1 LRRSIRHR
9 GHEHHE
15 HHQHGEGATSGTGHN
30 HVTPLRTV
38 QWQTPHKPHGHED
51 EPSHGEADL
60 DLVEAAFAESFM
72 TTSDPASFLRLAH
85 IPSEALDGGGAK
97 LVLLRV
103 ESEAV
108 TDVGSLMPHLGGGS
122 LRYDPLPAAMVTRRR
137 RLRFVYYDG
146 NAARHLKLAEVRALK
161 VL

>member
-1 LRRSIRHR
+1 MHR
-9 GHEHHE
+9 GHDHH
-15 HHQHGEGATSGTGHN
+15 HHHHDHDHGDGATGGVGHN

-38 QWQTPHKPHGHED
+38 QWQTPHKPAGDTHDQSEG
-51 EPSHGEADL
+51 EPDL
-60 DLVEAAFAESFM
+60 DLVEAAFAESF
-72 TTSDPASFLRLAH
+72 TSTSDPASFLRLAH
-85 IPSEALDGGGAK
+85 IPSEALDGTGAK

-122 LRYDPLPAAMVTRRR
+122 LRYDPLPAQLVTRRR

-146 NAARHLKLAEVRALK
+146 NAARLLRLAEVRALK
-161 VL
+161 PV